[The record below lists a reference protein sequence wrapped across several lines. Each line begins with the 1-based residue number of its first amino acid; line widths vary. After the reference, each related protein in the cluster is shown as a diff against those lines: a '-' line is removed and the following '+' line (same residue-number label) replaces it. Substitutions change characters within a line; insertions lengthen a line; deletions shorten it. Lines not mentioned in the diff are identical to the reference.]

1 MILISLKL
9 KMNSA
14 VKPKPIPN
22 LIPNPISTGSN
33 DSNECETKEYIGV
46 FLMICWITFLIWG
59 FIYLL
64 TRDGVETDD
73 DSSRGG
79 GGLHGR
85 LIM

>member
-14 VKPKPIPN
+14 TKPKPIPN
-22 LIPNPISTGSN
+22 PIPHPTG
-33 DSNECETKEYIGV
+33 SNECETKEYIGG
-46 FLMICWITFLIWG
+46 FLIICWIAFLIWG

-64 TRDGVETDD
+64 TRDVEETDD
-73 DSSRGG
+73 DSSQHG

-85 LIM
+85 LRM